1 MTKLNR
7 IILGKKTYPIKINL
21 NVLEY
26 IQENYGSIN
35 QFELDILGLKNKVD
49 EKGELLYTEDGK
61 PVMYRT
67 EPSIKAI
74 KAVLPSM
81 INEGLSIEAEERGI
95 EFVPLLDK
103 DVFRECTISYELLAK
118 KIHEEFA
125 RCFKT
130 KK

>member
-7 IILGKKTYPIKINL
+7 IMLGEKTYPIKIDL
-21 NVLEY
+21 NVLEH

-35 QFELDILGLKNKVD
+35 QFEMDILGLKNKLN
-49 EKGELLYTEDGK
+49 EKGEKIFAEDGSL
-61 PVMYRT
+61 VMCRK
-67 EPSIKAI
+67 EPSIRAI

-81 INEGLSIEAEERGI
+81 INEGLSIEAEENGI
-95 EFVPLLDK
+95 VFAPLSDK

-118 KIHEEFA
+118 MIHEEFA